1 MKNPAAACCEAG
13 GGRGLEPIGM
23 AANIE
28 REREHLA
35 KTDQRIAECKSL
47 IAWQRELIRDLV
59 ERGQRT
65 QSAEEALN
73 VL

>member
-1 MKNPAAACCEAG
+1 
-13 GGRGLEPIGM
+13 M